1 MYRSMNYKII
11 ASGSSGNAVL
21 INGFMLIDCGV
32 SLRALSK
39 VKKDLKIVVLTHI
52 HSDHF
57 NATTIRKLAAE
68 RPTLRFACC
77 KWLTAELLN
86 CGVSPLNIDQL
97 QVGKL
102 YNYGSFKLSPVQL
115 YHDVPNCGWRIFSG
129 AEKAIYMT
137 DTVTLDG
144 ISAKGYD
151 LYLVEANY
159 SEPEIQERI
168 RAKEVLGQYIYEYRV
183 LRTHLS
189 KEKCDKWLLEN
200 IGDNSEYVYIHQ
212 HREEFINVQ

>member
-1 MYRSMNYKII
+1 MNYKII
-11 ASGSSGNAVL
+11 ATGSDGNAVVL
-21 INGFMLIDCGV
+21 NDYILIDCGV
-32 SLRALSK
+32 SFRSLDF
-39 VKKDLKIVVLTHI
+39 VKKNLKIVLLTHI

-57 NATTIRKLAAE
+57 NPVAVRMLAAS

-77 KWLTAELLN
+77 EWLLPAVVA
-86 CGVSPLNIDQL
+86 CGVNKANIDL
-97 QVGKL
+97 LKIGKI
-102 YNYGSFKLSPVQL
+102 YNYGTFMISPVQL

-129 AEKAIYMT
+129 NEKAIYIT
-137 DTVTLDG
+137 DTSTVKG
-144 ISAKGYD
+144 ISAKNYD

-200 IGDNSEYVYIHQ
+200 IGENSEYVYIHQ
-212 HREEFINVQ
+212 HKEDNNV

>member
-39 VKKDLKIVVLTHI
+39 VKKDLEIVVLTHI

-77 KWLTAELLN
+77 KWLTAELLH